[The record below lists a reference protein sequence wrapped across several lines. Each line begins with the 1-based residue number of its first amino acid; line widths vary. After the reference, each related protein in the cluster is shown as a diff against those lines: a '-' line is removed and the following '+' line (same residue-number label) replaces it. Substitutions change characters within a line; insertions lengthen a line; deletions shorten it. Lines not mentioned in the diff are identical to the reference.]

1 MVLLALSV
9 FSLHYWLHCHFVIS
23 IVCQT
28 SYIRIQ
34 RLQMCHLPSSRQ
46 ITLAQTGI
54 SLHPY
59 FPCVALLALDW
70 EPAGSLCLQF
80 FRVIY
85 LLDILSSVLCLLPHA
100 VSIFSKC
107 LEEVTGDIFVPG
119 PLLRVG
125 LCLLSI
131 VKQIFH
137 SAFLK
142 LLSKSP
148 SILQHPR
155 I

>member
-1 MVLLALSV
+1 MSSVLQS
-9 FSLHYWLHCHFVIS
+9 HF
-23 IVCQT
+23 
-28 SYIRIQ
+28 
-34 RLQMCHLPSSRQ
+34 
-46 ITLAQTGI
+46 
-54 SLHPY
+54 
-59 FPCVALLALDW
+59 
-70 EPAGSLCLQF
+70 
-80 FRVIY
+80 Y
-85 LLDILSSVLCLLPHA
+85 LLDILSLVLCLLPHA

-107 LEEVTGDIFVPG
+107 LEEVTGDVFVPG

-125 LCLLSI
+125 FCLLSI

-155 I
+155 INKWSFVCGPI